1 MGHCCLHVLAA
12 CMLVPMCLRR
22 ERERERE
29 KKIPHNISA
38 AWAVDREFVNILGLT
53 GEVSNLF
60 WHDFELLWLSGV
72 CSGLSMDSL
81 RRI

>member
-1 MGHCCLHVLAA
+1 MMNLGSEGAYLD
-12 CMLVPMCLRR
+12 
-22 ERERERE
+22 E
-29 KKIPHNISA
+29 KCRNIWA

-60 WHDFELLWLSGV
+60 WLDFELFWHSGV